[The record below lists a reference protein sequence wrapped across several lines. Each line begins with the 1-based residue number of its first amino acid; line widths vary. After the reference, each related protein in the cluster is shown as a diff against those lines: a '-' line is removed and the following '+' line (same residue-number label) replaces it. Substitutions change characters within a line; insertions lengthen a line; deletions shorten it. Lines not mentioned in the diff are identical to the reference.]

1 MIKDQC
7 LLKKIQKII
16 SIFIVFILCVASFN
30 TVTVKAVED
39 DELKEIIRYL
49 NKARRTLEDH
59 RERLEISEALTNAA
73 LNHSEYLN
81 RNSNSAKDL
90 THQQKKGLKGF
101 TGIYPRDRASYYKYE
116 NPYVA
121 EIYLDSD
128 KSIFDGIIQL
138 LNNPYN
144 RVHLLNPNYTDI
156 GIAKTGDKLVILL
169 GGAKSNKKEEVVYPL
184 KNQEKISTDW
194 TPIEEAGERDPYWLK
209 QGAEPPY
216 GYPISY
222 TVYSSLKV
230 KRFTIDNSSGI
241 INKSNNDENIRRII
255 MTPAKDEEL
264 SRTVLILPLEPLASD
279 TEYEVNIKGTITFA
293 NNTKKYIDEKW
304 RFTTGNISNRNDI
317 DVQKEINRQLFA
329 ELIFGEFSKMK
340 YTYRNVL
347 ESSNITFTDVAREK
361 SNSYAEPIYTLR
373 QRKIMMGYG
382 DDTFKPLKNIT
393 REEAIVIAMRT
404 YEFLSGEDVLEMEL
418 EEPHAFKDMEQCS
431 SWAKK
436 SAEVAF
442 NLGIIKGNG
451 LDELKP
457 KDNITFEESKI
468 IVNRINALLDD
479 EDPNEYRSYSR

>member
-1 MIKDQC
+1 M
-7 LLKKIQKII
+7 
-16 SIFIVFILCVASFN
+16 VFILCIVCFN
-30 TVTVKAVED
+30 PITSNAIED
-39 DELKEIIRYL
+39 NEIKYIIRYL
-49 NKARRTLEDH
+49 NKARRTLEDN
-59 RERLEISEALTNAA
+59 RERLELSGALTNAA

-81 RNSNSAKDL
+81 RNSSSAKDL

-121 EIYLDSD
+121 ELYLDSD
-128 KSIFDGIIQL
+128 KSIINGVIQL

-169 GGAKSNKKEEVVYPL
+169 GGPKSNKKEDVVYPL

-194 TPIEEAGERDPYWLK
+194 TPTKEDGERDPYWLK

-222 TVYSSLKV
+222 TAYSSLKV
-230 KRFTIDNSSGI
+230 KKFTIDNSSGI

-264 SRTVLILPLEPLASD
+264 SRTILILPLEPLASD
-279 TEYEVNIKGTITFA
+279 TEYEVNLKGTVTFA

-317 DVQKEINRQLFA
+317 DVQREINRQLFA
-329 ELIFGEFSKMK
+329 ELFYGEFNQMK
-340 YTYRNVL
+340 YTYRSVL
-347 ESSNITFTDVAREK
+347 ESSKVNFTDVPKDK

-382 DDTFKPLKNIT
+382 DDIFKPLRNIT

-404 YEFLSGEDVLEMEL
+404 YEFLSDNDVLEMEL
-418 EEPHAFKDMEQCS
+418 EEPHVFKDMDQCS
-431 SWAKK
+431 PWAKK
-436 SAEVAF
+436 AAEVAY

-468 IVNRINALLDD
+468 IVNRINALLEDK
-479 EDPNEYRSYSR
+479 DPNEYRSYSR